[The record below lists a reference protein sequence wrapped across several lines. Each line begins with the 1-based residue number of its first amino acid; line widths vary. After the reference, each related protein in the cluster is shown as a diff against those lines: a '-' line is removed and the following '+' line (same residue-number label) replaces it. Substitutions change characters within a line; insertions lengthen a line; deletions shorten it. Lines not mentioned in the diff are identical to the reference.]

1 MLLPLSARADSSRES
16 SSKPPPA
23 PPSSAQGKP
32 PAPDTTASKTTG
44 SSSAAST
51 ETYVAGRSTSTGPSA
66 NPAPLPEA
74 PGGDSNAGGA
84 DVAATGVTSSAAS
97 PAGRSSAHSAGSAP
111 GTAWDGMTQEQA
123 DADSMVASMEPAASS
138 GNEPMLAADAQA
150 DIPQDSGSGAG
161 YADGG
166 VYQTTGPAYTP
177 ITGAA
182 DSGSAAGGDDFWSA
196 LQGIFGGGGW
206 FGRRRLMM
214 DAGPRR
220 SLPHVAS
227 LTLAA
232 GTSSS
237 QSQHSSRAVIQQ
249 TPQVQAVQQ
258 QQQQVQ
264 QVHPLQQ
271 PQAQEL
277 QSLQQPQRRLA
288 TAAIK
293 RAPVPRRVQEA
304 SGSSSTGAAAGRFSL
319 ALAFAAK
326 TQFRTLM
333 PDPTKLVFTH
343 TGEALLCC
351 KPRQWLP
358 FVQLRQAGR
367 ECWFG
372 GCPADSCGVS
382 QASPSAGGAAS
393 V

>member
-1 MLLPLSARADSSRES
+1 
-16 SSKPPPA
+16 
-23 PPSSAQGKP
+23 
-32 PAPDTTASKTTG
+32 
-44 SSSAAST
+44 
-51 ETYVAGRSTSTGPSA
+51 
-66 NPAPLPEA
+66 
-74 PGGDSNAGGA
+74 
-84 DVAATGVTSSAAS
+84 
-97 PAGRSSAHSAGSAP
+97 
-111 GTAWDGMTQEQA
+111 
-123 DADSMVASMEPAASS
+123 
-138 GNEPMLAADAQA
+138 
-150 DIPQDSGSGAG
+150 
-161 YADGG
+161 
-166 VYQTTGPAYTP
+166 
-177 ITGAA
+177 
-182 DSGSAAGGDDFWSA
+182 
-196 LQGIFGGGGW
+196 
-206 FGRRRLMM
+206 
-214 DAGPRR
+214 
-220 SLPHVAS
+220 
-227 LTLAA
+227 
-232 GTSSS
+232 
-237 QSQHSSRAVIQQ
+237 
-249 TPQVQAVQQ
+249 VQAVQQ
-258 QQQQVQ
+258 QQ

-277 QSLQQPQRRLA
+277 QSLQHPQRRLA
-288 TAAIK
+288 TAAKK